1 MKNFKVA
8 VASGKGGTGKTA
20 VAVSLAL
27 ALGGRPG
34 GIQLLDCDVEEP
46 DAGLFLRPA
55 VENTREI
62 TVPVPSIDSD
72 RCTGCGECAEACQF
86 NAVAVISGR
95 VLSFENLCHGC
106 GGCTL
111 VCPAGAVREKQRRIG
126 TVERGAVG
134 GITLMSGR
142 LDIGEPKPT
151 PLVRAL
157 KSMAS
162 PESPAI
168 LDSPPGTGC
177 PVVET
182 VKDCDYCVLV
192 TEPTPFG
199 LYDLNLMVSV
209 LEVLGLPSGIVI
221 NRDDGPSRIIDDYAG
236 RKHIPVLMRIPLKR
250 EIAEGLS
257 RGIPLV
263 EVDGTWE
270 SRFLNLAGKI
280 ECSI

>member
-1 MKNFKVA
+1 VKNFKIA

-27 ALGGRPG
+27 ALGSQGRQ
-34 GIQLLDCDVEEP
+34 IQLLDCDVEEP
-46 DAGLFLRPA
+46 DASLFLRPTL
-55 VENTREI
+55 EKSREV
-62 TVPVPSIDSD
+62 TVPVPSIDSG
-72 RCTGCGECAEACQF
+72 RCTGCGECEEACQF
-86 NAVAVISGR
+86 NALAIISGK
-95 VLSFENLCHGC
+95 VLNFENLCHGC
-106 GGCTL
+106 GGCIFI
-111 VCPAGAVREKQRRIG
+111 CPADAIKEKQRRIG

-134 GITLMSGR
+134 SITLLSGF
-142 LDIGEPKPT
+142 LDIGEPKAT

-162 PESPAI
+162 AEAPAI
-168 LDSPPGTGC
+168 RDSPPGTGC

-221 NRDDGPSRIIDDYAG
+221 NCDDGASRIIDDYAS

-250 EIAEGLS
+250 EIAEHLS
-257 RGIPLV
+257 RGIPMV
-263 EVDGTWE
+263 EADGTWE
-270 SRFLNLAGKI
+270 SEFLNLAEKI
-280 ECSI
+280 EHSI